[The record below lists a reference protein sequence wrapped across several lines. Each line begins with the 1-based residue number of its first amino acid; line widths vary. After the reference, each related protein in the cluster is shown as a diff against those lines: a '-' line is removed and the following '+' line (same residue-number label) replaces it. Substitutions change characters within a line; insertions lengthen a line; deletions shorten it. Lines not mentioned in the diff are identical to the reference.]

1 MPHYFCPVI
10 NAQDSGGCGM
20 WINQPYISKR
30 PLQKS
35 MSFCAEKGGPET
47 LPEFL
52 RSDPLS
58 LQLERMQMSQERE
71 VSCPTHKIV
80 NSSETNGPL
89 TSIHGKSS
97 QCTVSKKIPKSMA
110 LSFHL

>member
-1 MPHYFCPVI
+1 MLKILV
-10 NAQDSGGCGM
+10 AVDQSTL
-20 WINQPYISKR
+20 YIEKA
-30 PLQKS
+30 PQKS

-58 LQLERMQMSQERE
+58 LQLERMQMSQERR
-71 VSCPTHKIV
+71 VSLPCCPTHKIV

-97 QCTVSKKIPKSMA
+97 QCTVSKKILKSMA
-110 LSFHL
+110 LSFHP